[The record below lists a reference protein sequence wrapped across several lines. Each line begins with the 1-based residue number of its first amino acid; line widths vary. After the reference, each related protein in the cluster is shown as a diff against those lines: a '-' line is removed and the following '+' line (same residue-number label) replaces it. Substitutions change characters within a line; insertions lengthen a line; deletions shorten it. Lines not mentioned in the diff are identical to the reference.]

1 MWPARTWSSNSN
13 SIIYSDFTVI
23 NKTLNAFRGQ
33 IFSLL
38 SIPVCFWLP
47 HVFFFLPLN
56 FSFDAA
62 GLATGVAPGVILCV
76 ADGAQDATPRVRFC
90 SASLWLHHFFIY
102 LGKREVSLSLHT
114 DPTDVEVPDLEG
126 IIIPQAFWPLARL
139 FRQHR
144 CAL

>member
-1 MWPARTWSSNSN
+1 MH
-13 SIIYSDFTVI
+13 
-23 NKTLNAFRGQ
+23 LQFR
-33 IFSLL
+33 
-38 SIPVCFWLP
+38 
-47 HVFFFLPLN
+47 

-62 GLATGVAPGVILCV
+62 GLAPSVAPGVILCV
-76 ADGAQDATPRVRFC
+76 ADGAQDVTPRVRCC
-90 SASLWLHHFFIY
+90 SASLLLHQFFIY

-126 IIIPQAFWPLARL
+126 VIPQAFWPLAGL

>member
-1 MWPARTWSSNSN
+1 MHLR
-13 SIIYSDFTVI
+13 
-23 NKTLNAFRGQ
+23 FR
-33 IFSLL
+33 
-38 SIPVCFWLP
+38 
-47 HVFFFLPLN
+47 

-62 GLATGVAPGVILCV
+62 GLAPGVAPGVILCV
-76 ADGAQDATPRVRFC
+76 ADGAQDATPRVRCC
-90 SASLWLHHFFIY
+90 SASLLLYHFFIY

-126 IIIPQAFWPLARL
+126 VIMPQAFWPLARL